1 MSRCQE
7 AISPSPPSFPGRS
20 GRAGG
25 ALPNAPHPGH
35 PTGRRWQSP
44 QSAIA
49 PHQAASVG
57 MGMAT
62 RPATS
67 RGGGNLLPL
76 SLGRE
81 QRLVLARHEPAG
93 PHGPEV
99 LLRPLQAPCEACRQT
114 QLSAKQPCGRST
126 WVLRAFRQGMPCM
139 GSSARTPSSP
149 AFTPSLLGISPV
161 WCPGAMSQPH
171 AVPARI
177 PALGCP
183 FPCLHTDVP
192 RGWRGLLPSPA
203 PRSPEHPA
211 GTACM
216 TAIDLRDHNFTPC

>member
-7 AISPSPPSFPGRS
+7 AISPSPPSFPRRS

-67 RGGGNLLPL
+67 GGGGICSRSPWAGSKGSSWPGMSQQDPTAPRFCSVLSRLP
-76 SLGRE
+76 
-81 QRLVLARHEPAG
+81 ARPAG
-93 PHGPEV
+93 KPSSLQNSPAAEARGCWECSGRGCRAWGHLPAPPPHPPSPPPCLASAQCGAPEQCPSPMPFQPGS
-99 LLRPLQAPCEACRQT
+99 RRSDAP
-114 QLSAKQPCGRST
+114 
-126 WVLRAFRQGMPCM
+126 
-139 GSSARTPSSP
+139 SP
-149 AFTPSLLGISPV
+149 AFTQMFPGDGEGCCHLLLR
-161 WCPGAMSQPH
+161 GALSTQQGL
-171 AVPARI
+171 PA
-177 PALGCP
+177 
-183 FPCLHTDVP
+183 
-192 RGWRGLLPSPA
+192 
-203 PRSPEHPA
+203 
-211 GTACM
+211 
-216 TAIDLRDHNFTPC
+216 